1 MDPDTAT
8 DTSADEAHTRDEA
21 GRFLAGRSGN
31 PLGRPVG
38 SRRVL
43 GLARALAAAGVVAV
57 VLDPR
62 RPARPTSP
70 ATSRRPRRL
79 AA

>member
-1 MDPDTAT
+1 MDLDTPAT
-8 DTSADEAHTRDEA
+8 ADPADETSSRDEA

-43 GLARALAAAGVVAV
+43 ARALAAAGVVAV

-62 RPARPTSP
+62 RPARPTS
-70 ATSRRPRRL
+70 ATVRRPRRL

>member
-1 MDPDTAT
+1 MDPDSPTA
-8 DTSADEAHTRDEA
+8 DPADDTRDAA